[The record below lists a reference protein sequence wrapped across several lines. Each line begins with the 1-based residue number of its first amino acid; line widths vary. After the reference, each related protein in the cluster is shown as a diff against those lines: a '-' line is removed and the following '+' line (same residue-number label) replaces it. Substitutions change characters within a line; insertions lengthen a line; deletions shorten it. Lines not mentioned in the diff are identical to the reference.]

1 MTLRHAVSLPKA
13 RLAPSAAIV
22 ALLFTAGCVGNN
34 TESSSSAVATVSSA
48 AAISS
53 TATSSSEPQVASS
66 SASSEDLANYD
77 HCLEGFKPHIT
88 NGFISDG
95 PTEFDAG
102 GGVKN
107 ATVHPTVYEYMYANG
122 WQDAHVL
129 WHNVRACGGFGETPR
144 PDLPNAC
151 QDAFFQAEETTCSG
165 HQDGLEFL
173 AGHRLMLE
181 QLKELW
187 PEHTEQFS
195 GWDQFPSR
203 NDYPE
208 VLRPYF
214 RDWNNNQLA
223 SADMGDNIDSYLNR
237 FATEGELG
245 TWLQCGGAPGSTGFN
260 FNNLHIDLHS
270 NGSPGMG
277 VEHSVNNNN
286 QNLDAYLFWKL
297 HGWIDNVWENYR
309 KAKGKTRDD
318 EDYKAEMLRQCRE
331 MDHWREIS
339 LASRDPNGGGNGTPG
354 NGDGTPNE
362 SGFFHEVVRPAF
374 EDNGCLQCHGDA
386 QIMNDLQLGGNITST
401 EIVEQLLGNTSLVNN
416 WKYVVPGNLDAS
428 WLYQKA
434 TGTSQNANVSC
445 TNGVNCRN
453 PMPYQ
458 EPVIQALRTW
468 IVDRNAE
475 KPQMTF

>member
-1 MTLRHAVSLPKA
+1 MKLRNLVPSQHLVLACSAALLISGCVGDKTETSSSQSVSS
-13 RLAPSAAIV
+13 SAAISSQ
-22 ALLFTAGCVGNN
+22 A
-34 TESSSSAVATVSSA
+34 SSSSA
-48 AAISS
+48 
-53 TATSSSEPQVASS
+53 PQVASS
-66 SASSEDLANYD
+66 SSSEGDIANYD

-88 NGFISDG
+88 NGFITDG

-107 ATVHPTVYEYMYANG
+107 ATVHPTVYEYMYENG

-151 QDAFFQAEETTCSG
+151 QDPLFQAEETTCSG

-181 QLKELW
+181 QLKQLW
-187 PEHTEQFS
+187 PDHAEQFS
-195 GWDQFPSR
+195 GWDKFPSR

-214 RDWNNNQLA
+214 RDWNNSQLT
-223 SADMGDNIDSYLNR
+223 SAEMGDNIDSYLNR

-309 KAKGKTRDD
+309 QAKGKTRDD

-339 LASRDPNGGGNGTPG
+339 VASRNPDGDTDNPGGDTDAPR
-354 NGDGTPNE
+354 E

-401 EIVEQLLGNTSLVNN
+401 EIVEQLLGNASLVNN
-416 WKYVVPGNLDAS
+416 WKYVVPGDLNAS
-428 WLYQKA
+428 WLYLKA
-434 TGTSQNANVSC
+434 AGTSQNANVSC
-445 TNGVNCRN
+445 TSGVNCRN